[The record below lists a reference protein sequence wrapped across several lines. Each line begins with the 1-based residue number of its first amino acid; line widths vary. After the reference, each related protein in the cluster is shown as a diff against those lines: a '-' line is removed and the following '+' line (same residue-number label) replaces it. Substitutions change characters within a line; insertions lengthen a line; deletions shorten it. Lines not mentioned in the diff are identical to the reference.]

1 MKLIILRAIYFGG
14 VVVTEGKEIETLEQH
29 GRELIQKG
37 YAKEKEVVHPAI
49 EPEPEPE
56 PELEPE
62 PEPKKNTKA
71 KKEK

>member
-49 EPEPEPE
+49 ES
-56 PELEPE
+56 EPE

>member
-1 MKLIILRAIYFGG
+1 MNLIILRAIYFGG

-37 YAKEKEVVHPAI
+37 YAKEKEVVHFAI
-49 EPEPEPE
+49 
-56 PELEPE
+56 E

>member
-1 MKLIILRAIYFGG
+1 MKLIVLRAIYFGG
-14 VVVTEGKEIETLEQH
+14 VVVTEGEEIETLEQH

-56 PELEPE
+56 P
-62 PEPKKNTKA
+62 KKNTKA

>member
-1 MKLIILRAIYFGG
+1 MKLVILRAIYFEGR
-14 VVVTEGKEIETLEQH
+14 VVFEGEQIDTLEQH

-37 YAKEKEVVHPAI
+37 YAKEQEETHLVT

-56 PELEPE
+56 P
-62 PEPKKNTKA
+62 KRNIKA